1 MNVFRDHAPGPL
13 SAATRHPAETAGPG
27 DAQAAPEPADLL
39 VIGLGYVGLP
49 LAREAAFAG
58 LTVVGYDLNTEV
70 AAGLNAGRSHVGD
83 VPADDIAEMLR
94 KGFRAT
100 ASEEEAGDPDTVVI
114 CVPTPLSADSAPDL
128 SAVRGAVEVTGR
140 LLRPGMLVVLESTT
154 YPGTTDEVVR
164 PLLEKASG
172 LTAGV
177 DFSLAFSPERI
188 DPGNPDYSIRNTPKV
203 VGGQTSSCADAAE
216 RFYGQLCDQV
226 VRARSAREAEMTK
239 LLENTYRHVNI
250 ALVNEMAIFCHELGV
265 DLRDAIRCAATK
277 PFGFQAFHPG
287 PGVGGHC
294 IPIDPNYLSYKV
306 RTLGYPFRFVELAQ
320 EINSRMPVYT
330 VDRAAEVLNSHAK
343 PLKGAHVLLLGVT
356 YKPNVADQRESPVQ
370 AVGRKLRK
378 RGAVLTYH
386 DPYVHEWRLKGEPV
400 RRADDLDDEIA
411 GADLVIL
418 LQDHAAYD
426 LDRISRQ
433 ARLVLDTRGRLA
445 GPNVE
450 ML

>member
-1 MNVFRDHAPGPL
+1 MAGDRRDL
-13 SAATRHPAETAGPG
+13 CR
-27 DAQAAPEPADLL
+27 
-39 VIGLGYVGLP
+39 GL
-49 LAREAAFAG
+49 
-58 LTVVGYDLNTEV
+58 
-70 AAGLNAGRSHVGD
+70 
-83 VPADDIAEMLR
+83 VPAADVAEMLG

-100 ASEEEAGDPDTVVI
+100 SIQEEAGDPDTVVI
-114 CVPTPLSADSAPDL
+114 CVPTPLSADSGPDL

-140 LLRPGMLVVLESTT
+140 MLRPGMLVVLESTT

-177 DFSLAFSPERI
+177 DFWLAFSPERI
-188 DPGNPDYSIRNTPKV
+188 DPGNPHYSIRNTPKV

-216 RFYGQLCDQV
+216 RFYGKLCDRV

-306 RTLGYPFRFVELAQ
+306 RTLGYPFKFVELAQ
-320 EINSRMPVYT
+320 EINGRMPVYI
-330 VDRAAEVLNSHAK
+330 VDRAAEALNSKAK
-343 PLKGAHVLLLGVT
+343 PLNGAHVLLLGVT
-356 YKPNVADQRESPVQ
+356 YKPDVADQRESPVRL
-370 AVGRKLRK
+370 VGRKLLS

-386 DPYVHEWRLKGEPV
+386 DPYVGEWRLDGEPV
-400 RRADDLDDEIA
+400 RRAIDLDDEVA
-411 GADLVIL
+411 NADLVIL
-418 LQDHAAYD
+418 LQDHSSYD
-426 LDRISRQ
+426 LDSISRN
-433 ARLVLDTRGRLA
+433 ARLVLDTRGRLE

-450 ML
+450 VL